1 MHPVPVAQH
10 PLRAWLHATLP
21 QVLLAHVLSLAGGEC
36 GHSQGL
42 ARAAPA
48 LAVGVERRPGQ
59 LVKLVFVHCLLC
71 CLGVTSRQS
80 LVVAQRPRL
89 FRLPV
94 RPVISNT
101 QGLRYKACGAIPR
114 STGDAPGRAGLWAQ
128 SASRHSRASARAAR
142 GLSGARPYR
151 GSADA
156 PEGGLQ
162 AVRLS
167 RAIGASS
174 KGGHEHIQ
182 KKYASLDTKNRQT
195 AGQNPPNSAAAAVAA
210 AAQQPRRARSGC
222 AELRLRYV
230 ACRNLGHAPA
240 LRVAG

>member
-36 GHSQGL
+36 GHSQVL

-59 LVKLVFVHCLLC
+59 PVKLVFVHCLLC

-89 FRLPV
+89 LRLPV
-94 RPVISNT
+94 RTVISNT
-101 QGLRYKACGAIPR
+101 QVVRLAQIQSCGAIPR

-156 PEGGLQ
+156 PGGGLQ
-162 AVRLS
+162 AC
-167 RAIGASS
+167 
-174 KGGHEHIQ
+174 
-182 KKYASLDTKNRQT
+182 T
-195 AGQNPPNSAAAAVAA
+195 AVACDRSLVRATA
-210 AAQQPRRARSGC
+210 AMSAQGRPRTHPKKICPLTRKTDTDRRSKST
-222 AELRLRYV
+222 
-230 ACRNLGHAPA
+230 
-240 LRVAG
+240 